1 MSKIVISVEMT
12 FTNETEEKV
21 LLTKVVNAL
30 QEDITERYTDF
41 CKKNN
46 FDITL
51 KPDIERAAIPF
62 IKELENYLP

>member
-46 FDITL
+46 VTIQHSVL
-51 KPDIERAAIPF
+51 SHS
-62 IKELENYLP
+62 